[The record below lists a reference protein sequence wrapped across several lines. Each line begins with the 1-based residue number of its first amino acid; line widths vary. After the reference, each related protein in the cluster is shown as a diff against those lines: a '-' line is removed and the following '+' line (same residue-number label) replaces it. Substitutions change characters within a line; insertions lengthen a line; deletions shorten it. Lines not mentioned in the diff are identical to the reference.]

1 MKRGYLSVRW
11 VYLITPLCL
20 LLSGLSMC
28 VCTWLQFL
36 FWGGRGASLQSS
48 AMTAHTTAGRSGDTP
63 QEGRRGS
70 GVERSVSR
78 QRRNA
83 PHSAFLT
90 ALRQAFEGY
99 QQTAGAGAAHPN
111 ESRSQW
117 VPVNQ
122 NSSFKES
129 RSELFHP
136 DLYRHSLLARPFI
149 ESWVFIYSH
158 WGTKIIRLQRLNNIT
173 LFSWL
178 FFYFRCI
185 FICSLLLF
193 LILHLFL

>member
-1 MKRGYLSVRW
+1 MSRGHAWLNYLSLYWTRGHSVKRGYLSVRW
-11 VYLITPLCL
+11 VYLVTPLCL
-20 LLSGLSMC
+20 LLSGVC
-28 VCTWLQFL
+28 VCVCVQQLL
-36 FWGGRGASLQSS
+36 LGRGGIAT

-63 QEGRRGS
+63 LGGRRGS
-70 GVERSVSR
+70 GVERSVAR

-99 QQTAGAGAAHPN
+99 QQTAGAGAPHPT

-117 VPVNQ
+117 VPVSQ

-129 RSELFHP
+129 RSELFPP
-136 DLYRHSLLARPFI
+136 DRYKHSLSARPFI

-158 WGTKIIRLQRLNNIT
+158 WGTKIVQQ
-173 LFSWL
+173 
-178 FFYFRCI
+178 FF
-185 FICSLLLF
+185 
-193 LILHLFL
+193 

>member
-1 MKRGYLSVRW
+1 MSVLDNTFVFTIKRFVYVC
-11 VYLITPLCL
+11 VYLASVP
-20 LLSGLSMC
+20 
-28 VCTWLQFL
+28 V
-36 FWGGRGASLQSS
+36 GGGASLQSS

-63 QEGRRGS
+63 LEGRRGS
-70 GVERSVSR
+70 RVERSVAR

-136 DLYRHSLLARPFI
+136 DLYKHSL
-149 ESWVFIYSH
+149 
-158 WGTKIIRLQRLNNIT
+158 
-173 LFSWL
+173 
-178 FFYFRCI
+178 
-185 FICSLLLF
+185 
-193 LILHLFL
+193 